1 MRFLKETIALI
12 LIIIFLIV
20 SDVYISK
27 YTKESISE
35 IESKVDE
42 IIENALS
49 NENYVKEEQLEKVK
63 KFSDDWKKI
72 EDRLAYFT
80 EHDELEKVGDTISLL
95 QANVEADMK
104 EDAYE
109 KMKEIKFRI
118 EHIKTKQKFT
128 LNNLF

>member
-49 NENYVKEEQLEKVK
+49 NENYVKEEQMEKVK